1 MKTSL
6 KILVASVLLTGCN
19 PHNPEALIQ
28 KQQPIIL
35 SMPAPY
41 TATHENFSQ
50 AGWNKAYA
58 RRNFQLGMT
67 FTEFMATPFPDD
79 EDGWGGLK
87 IPAANIYQVCVGDE
101 KSHGTQFIDLT
112 MDYDDMAP
120 GVIKCMH
127 FAGTSYMQHPAR
139 MYLADAWLLSTKFYF
154 IQPNGAGDYYLYK
167 IFSKPPREGFASVR
181 EILTTGLKQRPANK
195 EGYQLDAST
204 AYLWQSATWD
214 NGVSR
219 IVLRAD
225 SDLDNAKLIYTLK
238 PLDNLA
244 EQRKRKAYDETT
256 GRI

>member
-6 KILVASVLLTGCN
+6 KILVAALVVTGCN
-19 PHNPEALIQ
+19 THNPEALIQ

-35 SMPAPY
+35 SMPAAY
-41 TATHENFSQ
+41 TDAHENFSK

-58 RRNFQLGMT
+58 RRNFRLGMT
-67 FTEFMATPFPDD
+67 FTDFMVTPFPDD
-79 EDGWGGLK
+79 EDGAGRLK

-112 MDYDDMAP
+112 MGYDDMAP

-127 FAGTSYMQHPAR
+127 FAGIDYMQHPAR
-139 MYLADAWLLSTKFYF
+139 MYLAEAWMLPTKFYF
-154 IQPNGAGDYYLYK
+154 IQPNGEGEYYLYK
-167 IFSKPPREGFASVR
+167 IFSQPPRYGFSNVSS
-181 EILTTGLKQRPANK
+181 ILAAGLKQRPVNK
-195 EGYQLDAST
+195 EGHQLDAST

-225 SDLDNAKLIYTLK
+225 SDLDNAKLTYTLK

-244 EQRKRKAYDETT
+244 QKRRKRAAAATAGK
-256 GRI
+256 I